1 MTGNNFLTDT
11 HAAFLPRIDALA
23 HASSASGKPGKALE

>member
-11 HAAFLPRIDALA
+11 HAAFLPRIDTLPTAG
-23 HASSASGKPGKALE
+23 SASGKPGKALE